1 MTFFACSRTS
11 PWTSTSQYVLA
22 ERTGKLSTDDTTTTT
37 LSDHLLR
44 SILIAQHRAA
54 SIDGHLAVKVLDGRY
69 AALNGCVLGTNF
81 VTYYP
86 ETTDKSL
93 FPHLQPSS
101 STL

>member
-1 MTFFACSRTS
+1 M
-11 PWTSTSQYVLA
+11 LA

-37 LSDHLLR
+37 LSNHLLR
-44 SILIAQHRAA
+44 SILIAKHRAT

-69 AALNGCVLGTNF
+69 AALNGCVVGTVF